1 MEETIGALW
10 DKVVKKIA
18 HSGHSHARVSL
29 EEIRPIAAIFFRA
42 LGGDPGMHL
51 QAGTPTTHGAR
62 LAWLQ
67 KIAGTGERGELTWMD
82 EAALYLPAAIDYFE
96 EPQLNRDLYLWLI
109 ALALHYAHIATS
121 DLPSESNQSEHW
133 LERNRRASCAVL
145 SQFPALQ
152 SRYDRLVQAHFASRP
167 STDTVGMAHSA
178 EAHNEAL
185 LRQILAQPFTETST
199 HLRASK
205 HAPAPVVLWMHP
217 QPPGKAAAPK
227 KASQHCPEQAENS
240 RVQNDLERRKRQ
252 AEQTAMPDNPNP
264 FMLLFRAESL
274 FSWAEYVKV
283 NRALDEDDNPDAQKA
298 ADDLDFLSVAHD
310 GKTSSS
316 RIRFDLD
323 LPGEADDDIVIADG
337 ILYPEWH
344 HKKNCYLPGHARI
357 QMMLARDAN
366 PQALPEH
373 LRSSARQLRQQ
384 FQSLRPQRLRL
395 LAQTQGVDIDIDACV
410 RYRAERAQRS
420 SMPGLYSEQRPQS
433 RDLAC
438 LLLADLSMSTDTWVN
453 QEQRVIDVIRD
464 SLFLL
469 AEALDASGDRF
480 ALYGF
485 SSVRRQHVRMH
496 LLKGFDEHYRGGYR
510 DQIYARLSAIKPGY
524 YTRMGAA
531 IRHNAAILSKQ
542 KTARR
547 LLLILTDG
555 KPNDLDQYEGRYGIE
570 DTRMAIQEARQLGL
584 IPFCVTIDER
594 AHDYLPHLF
603 GGQSFVVVHH
613 ASELPTV
620 LPRLYAQLT
629 Q

>member
-18 HSGHSHARVSL
+18 HTGFPQARVSL

-51 QAGTPTTHGAR
+51 QASTPHTHGAR
-62 LAWLQ
+62 LAWLH
-67 KIAGTGERGELTWMD
+67 KIAGVGERIELTWMD
-82 EAALYLPAAIDYFE
+82 EAALYLPATIDYFE
-96 EPQLNRDLYLWLI
+96 HAELNRDLYLWLI
-109 ALALHYAHIATS
+109 ALSLHYAQT
-121 DLPSESNQSEHW
+121 ESAEPW
-133 LERNRRASCAVL
+133 LERNRRACCAVL
-145 SQFPALQ
+145 SRFPALQ
-152 SRYDRLVQAHFASRP
+152 SRYDRLVQTHLKSRP
-167 STDTVGMAHSA
+167 SLGSAKA
-178 EAHNEAL
+178 EAQNETLIRLAL
-185 LRQILAQPFTETST
+185 LHPFTSQST
-199 HLRASK
+199 QLIASK
-205 HAPAPVVLWMHP
+205 HPPTPVVLWMHP
-217 QPPGKAAAPK
+217 QPPINTATSK
-227 KASQHCPEQAENS
+227 KTSQHQPEQAENS
-240 RVQNDLERRKRQ
+240 QVQNDSEQRKRK

-323 LPGEADDDIVIADG
+323 LPGEADDDLLIADG
-337 ILYPEWH
+337 IRYPEWH
-344 HKKNCYLPGHARI
+344 HKKNAYLPQHAQI
-357 QMMLARDAN
+357 QMLVARDTTA
-366 PQALPEH
+366 QELPEH
-373 LRSSARQLRQQ
+373 LRRSARQLRQQ

-395 LAQTQGVDIDIDACV
+395 LAQTQGSDIDIDACV
-410 RYRAERAQRS
+410 RYTAERPQKS
-420 SMPGLYSEQRPQS
+420 STPGLYSEQRQQC
-433 RDLAC
+433 RDLSC
-438 LLLADLSMSTDTWVN
+438 LLLADLSMSTDTWLN
-453 QEQRVIDVIRD
+453 NEQRVIDVIRD

-469 AEALDASGDRF
+469 AEALAASGDRF

-485 SSVRRQHVRMH
+485 SSVRRHHVRMH
-496 LLKGFDEHYRGGYR
+496 LLKGFDEAYRAPYHDHIR
-510 DQIYARLSAIKPGY
+510 ARLAAIKPGY

-531 IRHNAAILSKQ
+531 IRHSAAMLSKQ

-603 GGQSFVVVHH
+603 GAQSFVVVKH
-613 ASELPTV
+613 ASELPIM

>member
-10 DKVVKKIA
+10 DNVVKKIA
-18 HSGHSHARVSL
+18 HTGFPQARVSL

-51 QAGTPTTHGAR
+51 QAGTPHTHGAR
-62 LAWLQ
+62 LAWLH
-67 KIAGTGERGELTWMD
+67 KIAGVGERVELTWMD
-82 EAALYLPAAIDYFE
+82 EAALYLPASIDYFE
-96 EPQLNRDLYLWLI
+96 QAELNRDLYLWLI
-109 ALALHYAHIATS
+109 ALSLHYAQTETTE
-121 DLPSESNQSEHW
+121 PW
-133 LERNRRASCAVL
+133 LERNRRACCAVL
-145 SQFPALQ
+145 SRFPALQ
-152 SRYDRLVQAHFASRP
+152 NRYDRLVQAHVKSRP
-167 STDTVGMAHSA
+167 SLGSA
-178 EAHNEAL
+178 NEEAHNESLIRQAL
-185 LRQILAQPFTETST
+185 LQPFSSNTA
-199 HLRASK
+199 HLFASK
-205 HAPAPVVLWMHP
+205 HPPAPVVLWMHP
-217 QPPGKAAAPK
+217 QPPINTATQK
-227 KASQHCPEQAENS
+227 KASQHQPEQAENS
-240 RVQNDLERRKRQ
+240 RVQNDSEQRKRK

-323 LPGEADDDIVIADG
+323 LPGEAGDDLLIADG
-337 ILYPEWH
+337 IRYPEWH
-344 HKKNCYLPGHARI
+344 HKKNIYLPQYAQI
-357 QMMLARDAN
+357 QMLVARDAIA
-366 PQALPEH
+366 QELPKH
-373 LRSSARQLRQQ
+373 LRRSARQLRQQ

-395 LAQTQGVDIDIDACV
+395 LAQTQGSDIDIDACV
-410 RYRAERAQRS
+410 RYTAERHHRNS
-420 SMPGLYSEQRPQS
+420 TPGLYSEQRQQC
-433 RDLAC
+433 RDLSC
-438 LLLADLSMSTDTWVN
+438 LLLADLSMSTDTWLN
-453 QEQRVIDVIRD
+453 NEQRVIDVIRD
-464 SLFLL
+464 SLYLL
-469 AEALDASGDRF
+469 AEALAASGDRF

-485 SSVRRQHVRMH
+485 SSVRRHHVRMH
-496 LLKGFDEHYRGGYR
+496 LLKGFDEAYRAPYHDHIR
-510 DQIYARLSAIKPGY
+510 ARLAAIKPGY

-531 IRHNAAILSKQ
+531 IRHSAAMLSKQ

-603 GGQSFVVVHH
+603 GAQSFVVVKH
-613 ASELPTV
+613 ASELPSM

>member
-18 HSGHSHARVSL
+18 HTGFPHARVNL

-62 LAWLQ
+62 LAWLH
-67 KIAGTGERGELTWMD
+67 KIAGIGERVELTWMD
-82 EAALYLPAAIDYFE
+82 EAALYLPASIDYFE
-96 EPQLNRDLYLWLI
+96 QAQLNRDLYLWLI
-109 ALALHYAHIATS
+109 ALSLHFAQTDTS
-121 DLPSESNQSEHW
+121 DLPINTGEQAHW
-133 LERNRRASCAVL
+133 LERNRRACCTVL
-145 SQFPALQ
+145 ERFPALQ
-152 SRYDRLVQAHFASRP
+152 NRYDRLVQQHLKTRP
-167 STDTVGMAHSA
+167 SPSAARA
-178 EAHNEAL
+178 EAHNESLIRQAL
-185 LRQILAQPFTETST
+185 LQPSSSSTSQLLAST
-199 HLRASK
+199 HT
-205 HAPAPVVLWMHP
+205 PAPVILWMHP
-217 QPPGKAAAPK
+217 QPPIGTAKPK
-227 KASQHCPEQAENS
+227 KASQHQPEQAESSEHS
-240 RVQNDLERRKRQ
+240 RVQNDSEQRKRK
-252 AEQTAMPDNPNP
+252 AEQTDMPDNPNP

-283 NRALDEDDNPDAQKA
+283 NRALDEDDNPDAQRA

-323 LPGEADDDIVIADG
+323 LPGEEHDDLVIANG
-337 ILYPEWH
+337 IRYPEWH
-344 HKKNCYLPGHARI
+344 HKKNSYLPQHTQI
-357 QMMLARDAN
+357 QMLLARDAIA
-366 PQALPEH
+366 QGLPEH
-373 LRSSARQLRQQ
+373 LRRSARQLRQQ

-395 LAQTQGVDIDIDACV
+395 LAQAQGSDIDIDACV
-410 RYRAERAQRS
+410 RFRAERRQRS
-420 SMPGLYSEQRPQS
+420 STPGLYSEQRQQC
-433 RDLAC
+433 RDLSC

-453 QEQRVIDVIRD
+453 NEHRVIDVIRD
-464 SLFLL
+464 SLYLL

-485 SSVRRQHVRMH
+485 SSVRRHHVRMH
-496 LLKGFDEHYRGGYR
+496 LLKGFDERYHGAYG
-510 DQIYARLSAIKPGY
+510 DQIRARLAAIKPGY

-531 IRHNAAILSKQ
+531 IRHSAAILSKQ
-542 KTARR
+542 KTSRR

-603 GGQSFVVVHH
+603 GGQSFVVVKD

>member
-18 HSGHSHARVSL
+18 HTGFPQARVSL
-29 EEIRPIAAIFFRA
+29 EEIRPVAAIFFRA
-42 LGGDPGMHL
+42 LGGDTGMHL

-62 LAWLQ
+62 LAWLH
-67 KIAGTGERGELTWMD
+67 KIAGVGERIELTWMD
-82 EAALYLPAAIDYFE
+82 ETALYLPAAIDYFE
-96 EPQLNRDLYLWLI
+96 QAQMNRDLYLWLI
-109 ALALHYAHIATS
+109 ALSLCYAQTETAE
-121 DLPSESNQSEHW
+121 PW
-133 LERNRRASCAVL
+133 LERNRRACCAVL
-145 SQFPALQ
+145 SRFPALQ
-152 SRYDRLVQAHFASRP
+152 SRYDRLVQAHLESRSSP
-167 STDTVGMAHSA
+167 SRASA
-178 EAHNEAL
+178 EAHNESLIRQAL
-185 LRQILAQPFTETST
+185 LHPFVPST
-199 HLRASK
+199 AALRASK
-205 HAPAPVVLWMHP
+205 HAPTPVVLWMHP
-217 QPPGKAAAPK
+217 QPPSNAASPK
-227 KASQHCPEQAENS
+227 KASQHYPEQAENS
-240 RVQNDLERRKRQ
+240 QVQNDSEQRKRK

-323 LPGEADDDIVIADG
+323 LPGEADDDLLIADG
-337 ILYPEWH
+337 IRYPEWH
-344 HKKNCYLPGHARI
+344 HKKNCYLPQHAQI
-357 QMMLARDAN
+357 QMLLARDAIA
-366 PQALPEH
+366 QELPEH
-373 LRSSARQLRQQ
+373 LRRSARQLRQQ

-395 LAQTQGVDIDIDACV
+395 LAQTQGSDIDIDACV
-410 RYRAERAQRS
+410 RYRSERHQRS
-420 SMPGLYSEQRPQS
+420 STPGLYIEQRQQC
-433 RDLAC
+433 RDLSC

-453 QEQRVIDVIRD
+453 NEHRVIDVIRD
-464 SLFLL
+464 SLYLL

-485 SSVRRQHVRMH
+485 SSVRRHHVRMH
-496 LLKGFDEHYRGGYR
+496 LLKGFDERYHHPYR
-510 DQIYARLSAIKPGY
+510 DQIRARIAAIKPGY

-531 IRHNAAILSKQ
+531 IRHSAAILSKQ
-542 KTARR
+542 KTSRR

-603 GGQSFVVVHH
+603 GGQSFVVVKD

>member
-18 HSGHSHARVSL
+18 HTGFPQARVSL

-51 QAGTPTTHGAR
+51 QAGTPTTHGAH
-62 LAWLQ
+62 LAWLH
-67 KIAGTGERGELTWMD
+67 KIAGIGERVELTWMD
-82 EAALYLPAAIDYFE
+82 EAALYLPASIDYFE
-96 EPQLNRDLYLWLI
+96 QAQLNRDLYLWLI
-109 ALALHYAHIATS
+109 ALSLHYARTDTS
-121 DLPSESNQSEHW
+121 DLPINAGEQTHW
-133 LERNRRASCAVL
+133 LARNRRACCAVL
-145 SQFPALQ
+145 ERFPALQ
-152 SRYDRLVQAHFASRP
+152 SRYDRLVQLHLESR
-167 STDTVGMAHSA
+167 SSQNAASA
-178 EAHNEAL
+178 EAHNEFLIQQAL
-185 LRQILAQPFTETST
+185 LQPYSSSTAQ
-199 HLRASK
+199 LLASK
-205 HAPAPVVLWMHP
+205 HPPAPVVLWMHP
-217 QPPGKAAAPK
+217 QPPVSTAPSK
-227 KASQHCPEQAENS
+227 KASQHQPEQAESSEHS
-240 RVQNDLERRKRQ
+240 RVQNDSEQRRRK

-323 LPGEADDDIVIADG
+323 LPGEEHDDLVIADG
-337 ILYPEWH
+337 IRYPEWH
-344 HKKNCYLPGHARI
+344 HKKNSYLPQHTQI
-357 QMMLARDAN
+357 QMLLARNAIAQD
-366 PQALPEH
+366 LPEH
-373 LRSSARQLRQQ
+373 LRRSARQLRQQ

-395 LAQTQGVDIDIDACV
+395 LAQTQGSDIDIDACV
-410 RYRAERAQRS
+410 RFRAERHQRS
-420 SMPGLYSEQRPQS
+420 STPGLYSEQRQQC
-433 RDLAC
+433 RDLSC

-453 QEQRVIDVIRD
+453 NEHRVIDVIRD
-464 SLFLL
+464 SLYLL

-485 SSVRRQHVRMH
+485 SSVRRHHVRMH
-496 LLKGFDEHYRGGYR
+496 LLKGFDEGYHGSCR
-510 DQIYARLSAIKPGY
+510 DQIRARLAAIKPGY

-531 IRHNAAILSKQ
+531 IRHSAAILSKQ
-542 KTARR
+542 KTSRR

-603 GGQSFVVVHH
+603 GGQSFVVVKD